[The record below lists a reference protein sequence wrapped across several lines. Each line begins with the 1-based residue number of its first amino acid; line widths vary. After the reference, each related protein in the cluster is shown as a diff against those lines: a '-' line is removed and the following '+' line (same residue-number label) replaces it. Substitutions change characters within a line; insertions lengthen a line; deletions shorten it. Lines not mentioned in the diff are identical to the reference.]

1 MIVAMPKPL
10 GNPKKNRGV
19 MVKIETFLK
28 RPSPFL
34 QKLLGR
40 KIEPDAVD
48 ESNLPEGILTV
59 LADQPQQAL
68 AAALRCR
75 PMVYEQIGVI
85 MGISRHRV
93 RQLEDGAA
101 VALRRVNRF
110 RQLCRFM
117 PGWQNALR
125 LPPEDANSLLPGETV
140 PLAFGQMAPWP
151 FNAQTRLAFEL
162 TLARWE
168 RLGQDRSYRPN
179 ENSLQRKP
187 RLERQSRFEAIFS
200 GKYDKLEW
208 KKNRGF
214 DGNFRLCEIFLNIDG
229 KPPCQGCPIKV
240 ITGASHCAR
249 TPLAG
254 ALRESRLGLN
264 DPQFQTAAGK
274 MASYMRNLWTKTNG
288 LKKKI
293 KPSKSSKI
301 VSCVG
306 QGFCGWVSLV

>member
-1 MIVAMPKPL
+1 MSRSGAHITL
-10 GNPKKNRGV
+10 
-19 MVKIETFLK
+19 LK

-34 QKLLGR
+34 EKLLGR
-40 KIEPDAVD
+40 KIEPDSVD
-48 ESNLPEGILTV
+48 ESDLPEGILTV

-110 RQLCRFM
+110 RQLCRFI

-125 LPPEDANSLLPGETV
+125 LPPQDNKSLLPGETV
-140 PLAFGQMAPWP
+140 PLAFGQIPAWQ
-151 FNAQTRLAFEL
+151 FNAPTRLAFEL

-168 RLGQDRSYRPN
+168 RLGQDRSYGPN

-187 RLERQSRFEAIFS
+187 RLERQSRFEAIFG

-208 KKNRGF
+208 KKNHRF
-214 DGNFRLCEIFLNIDG
+214 VGNFRLCEIFLKIDG
-229 KPPCQGCPIKV
+229 KSPCQGCPIKLM
-240 ITGASHCAR
+240 TGASHCAR

-254 ALRESRLGLN
+254 ALRESQLGL
-264 DPQFQTAAGK
+264 DAPQFQTAAGK
-274 MASYMRNLWTKTNG
+274 MASFMRNLWTKTNG
-288 LKKKI
+288 LKQKI
-293 KPSKSSKI
+293 KPSRSSKI
-301 VSCVG
+301 
-306 QGFCGWVSLV
+306 